1 MRRSIVFGLLCVVVS
16 AHAAPEGETSLSR
29 FFGQV
34 QTYTAKFEQE
44 VLDEGM
50 NIIEESQGTM
60 WISRPGK
67 FRWDYQPPLE
77 QKIISN
83 GTKVWV
89 HDVELEQVTIRP
101 LGDTIGRT
109 PANILAGKGE
119 LSKGY
124 NIKDMGAK
132 GGYFWVRLKPK
143 DKEASFENIFIGFK
157 EKRLRIMELID
168 GLGQTTRIQFKNEQ
182 ENLTIAD
189 KHFNFVPPAN
199 VDIIDETL

>member
-1 MRRSIVFGLLCVVVS
+1 MRRSIVFGLLFIVVS

-109 PANILAGKGE
+109 PANILAGTG
-119 LSKGY
+119 
-124 NIKDMGAK
+124 
-132 GGYFWVRLKPK
+132 
-143 DKEASFENIFIGFK
+143 
-157 EKRLRIMELID
+157 
-168 GLGQTTRIQFKNEQ
+168 
-182 ENLTIAD
+182 
-189 KHFNFVPPAN
+189 
-199 VDIIDETL
+199 

>member
-1 MRRSIVFGLLCVVVS
+1 MRKIVFGLLCIFTA
-16 AHAAPEGETSLSR
+16 AHAAPEAESSLDR
-29 FFGQV
+29 FFTKV
-34 QTYTAKFEQE
+34 QTYSAKFEQE

-83 GTKVWV
+83 GAKVWV

-109 PANILAGKGE
+109 PANLLAGKGE
-119 LSKGY
+119 LAKSYK
-124 NIKDMGAK
+124 IKDMGAK

-143 DKEASFENIFIGFK
+143 SKEANFENIFIGFK
-157 EKRLRIMELID
+157 ENRLRIMELID
-168 GLGQTTRIQFKNEQ
+168 GLGQTTRIQFNNEQ

-189 KHFNFVPPAN
+189 KHFNFVPPTN

>member
-1 MRRSIVFGLLCVVVS
+1 MKRSIVFGFLCIFTS
-16 AHAAPEGETSLSR
+16 AHAAPEGETSLGR
-29 FFGQV
+29 FFGEV

-83 GTKVWV
+83 GKKVWV
-89 HDVELEQVTIRP
+89 YDVELEQVTIRP
-101 LGDTIGRT
+101 LSDTIGRT
-109 PANILAGKGE
+109 PANLLAGKGE
-119 LSKGY
+119 LSKSY

-143 DKEASFENIFIGFK
+143 NKEANFENIFIGFK
-157 EKRLRIMELID
+157 ENRLRIMELID
-168 GLGQTTRIQFKNEQ
+168 GLGQTTRIQFSKEQ
-182 ENLTIAD
+182 ENITLAD
-189 KHFNFVPPAN
+189 SHFNFVPPPN